1 MTTFSLFLSLFFGEN
16 HKGYLSTC
24 RLFHSVQHGKSR
36 RHTTSVEGKYRLVG
50 TTAIET
56 APVWNQNKAYIL
68 PVCLAHLILKVIWKY
83 SVESTIFPHPN
94 HISWMADT
102 STICMY
108 SIMVRTYVVIAKVL
122 MLVLLLKR
130 LNQMLRCWWLPCVSI
145 LVWCRKSSMLQCWM
159 CCIDIIACIELPL
172 RCRHTVSILVIQKST
187 AQHALVYIHLSQSH
201 PMDHVVSGLVI
212 HPHKSSYVV
221 VGR

>member
-1 MTTFSLFLSLFFGEN
+1 MTTFSLFLSLFFWEN

-24 RLFHSVQHGKSR
+24 RLFHSVRHGKSR
-36 RHTTSVEGKYRLVG
+36 RHTTSDEGKYRLVG

-83 SVESTIFPHPN
+83 SVESIIFPHPN

-108 SIMVRTYVVIAKVL
+108 SIMVITYVVIAKVL

-130 LNQMLRCWWLPCVSI
+130 LIKCSAIDDCPVSPSSFDVENHPCCSVECVA
-145 LVWCRKSSMLQCWM
+145 LASS
-159 CCIDIIACIELPL
+159 
-172 RCRHTVSILVIQKST
+172 RV
-187 AQHALVYIHLSQSH
+187 
-201 PMDHVVSGLVI
+201 
-212 HPHKSSYVV
+212 
-221 VGR
+221 